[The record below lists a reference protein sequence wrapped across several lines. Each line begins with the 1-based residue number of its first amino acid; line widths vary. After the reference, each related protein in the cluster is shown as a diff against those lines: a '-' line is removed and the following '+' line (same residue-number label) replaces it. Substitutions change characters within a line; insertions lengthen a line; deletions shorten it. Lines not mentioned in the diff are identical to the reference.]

1 MGIASDIGGSL
12 RLPAMFTGIYGHKPS
27 PGVVSP
33 AGHVPDCISKDW
45 YKYFT
50 IGPMVR
56 YAEDLPI
63 LLKAISYPDG
73 PNLML
78 DQSVCFF
85 NYYIQIQS
93 KFYIQNL
100 QKP

>member
-33 AGHVPDCISKDW
+33 EGHVPGCTSKDW

-50 IGPMVR
+50 IGPMTR
-56 YAEDLPI
+56 YAEDLPL
-63 LLKAISYPDG
+63 LLKSISDPKG
-73 PNLML
+73 PETRL
-78 DQSVCFF
+78 DDPVS
-85 NYYIQIQS
+85 NY
-93 KFYIQNL
+93 
-100 QKP
+100 